1 MEQLYISKNLIDMS
15 KEAEEKLKPYFDY
28 AKDVCEF
35 NTQKVLNAF
44 IKNKVAYQDFVEI
57 NGYGFF
63 DAGRDKVERVFADV
77 FGAEDA
83 LIRPQIM
90 SGTNAIW
97 LTLSGLLHSGDT
109 MLSISGTPYDPLQH
123 IVGMIGDSKHA
134 LTKNGVKYEQIE
146 LKNNDFDYETIEN
159 RIKQGG
165 VTLVEIQ
172 RSRGYSHREGLT
184 ITQIE
189 KVCKLIKDIDK
200 DIIIMVD
207 NCYGEMVEKKEPTEV
222 GADVVAGS
230 LMHNMGGGIA
240 TSGGYIIGKQ
250 KLIEEIADRF
260 TSPGIGKDLGA
271 NYNQHI
277 KFLKGLFFAP
287 KTVYSAVKTAIFS
300 SFMFEKLGY
309 KGISPKYNQTRSD
322 IIQTFDLETQQNLEK
337 FCLGLQKGSPVDSY
351 VTPIPS
357 EFPGY
362 PHDEIMAAGTFTL
375 GSTIELT
382 ADAPVVAPY
391 TIFMQGGVIYEYA
404 KLGVLSALS
413 ELQK

>member
-1 MEQLYISKNLIDMS
+1 
-15 KEAEEKLKPYFDY
+15 
-28 AKDVCEF
+28 
-35 NTQKVLNAF
+35 
-44 IKNKVAYQDFVEI
+44 
-57 NGYGFF
+57 
-63 DAGRDKVERVFADV
+63 
-77 FGAEDA
+77 
-83 LIRPQIM
+83 
-90 SGTNAIW
+90 
-97 LTLSGLLHSGDT
+97 
-109 MLSISGTPYDPLQH
+109 
-123 IVGMIGDSKHA
+123 MIGDSKHA

-309 KGISPKYNQTRSD
+309 KGISPKYNQIRSD

-382 ADAPVVAPY
+382 AAQ
-391 TIFMQGGVIYEYA
+391 M
-404 KLGVLSALS
+404 
-413 ELQK
+413 LQLLHHTQFLCKAV